1 MKLSELLAHRQALL
15 RQAHLA
21 NLAFAH
27 ERLGEFV
34 ARIARGRLRGPVSLK
49 RAEPE
54 TGRAWPT
61 LTALLGH
68 QSVIEEHFSDED
80 IIDLAD
86 VIGYA
91 VEAREAEVVFD
102 LSEVHELFQEP
113 VRLALQEAG
122 VYVDAGNAHL
132 EVSQG
137 EPSSDMH
144 SPACDED
151 EI

>member
-1 MKLSELLAHRQALL
+1 MRLSKLLQQREVLL

-27 ERLGEFV
+27 ERLGDFA

-49 RAEPE
+49 RADDDA
-54 TGRAWPT
+54 GRPWPT

-91 VEAREAEVVFD
+91 LDVPEGDVVFD
-102 LSEVHELFQEP
+102 LAEVQARFQQP
-113 VRLALQEAG
+113 VRQALLEAG
-122 VYVDAGNAHL
+122 VQIDDQSAAPAGEEAHGD
-132 EVSQG
+132 VQ
-137 EPSSDMH
+137 
-144 SPACDED
+144 SPACDQD
-151 EI
+151 ER

>member
-1 MKLSELLAHRQALL
+1 MKLSTLLHQREALL

-27 ERLGEFV
+27 ERLGDFA

-49 RAEPE
+49 RADDDA
-54 TGRAWPT
+54 GRPWPT

-86 VIGYA
+86 VVGYA
-91 VEAREAEVVFD
+91 LEAPETEIVFELAE
-102 LSEVHELFQEP
+102 LQARFQEP

-122 VYVDAGNAHL
+122 VQIDEAPQALPPPDLQHGDFHSSARD
-132 EVSQG
+132 G
-137 EPSSDMH
+137 EGL
-144 SPACDED
+144 
-151 EI
+151 